1 MLSSLIDTLEF
12 IQTIEMVSSISSLSY
27 DIDSPY
33 MELLFRHSADV
44 SKFYDHI
51 IYDYPYYIEY
61 EPSRNDCVIK
71 LWLAWD

>member
-12 IQTIEMVSSISSLSY
+12 IQTTEMVSSISSISY

-33 MELLFRHSADV
+33 VELLFRHSADA
-44 SKFYDHI
+44 SKFYDLI
-51 IYDYPYYIEY
+51 VFDYPYFFEY

-71 LWLAWD
+71 LWLDWE